1 MRKVQVKKRIQ
12 LVDQIEKMLMMKK
25 RNRKRRKRKRLL

>member
-12 LVDQIEKMLMMKK
+12 LVDQIEKMLMTKK
-25 RNRKRRKRKRLL
+25 RNRTRRKRKRLL